1 MPWIIINNSQLE
13 AFVLQD
19 QWTNIE
25 KKKTIFNQ
33 LKLIGFWE
41 RLQFINVSNK

>member
-1 MPWIIINNSQLE
+1 MSSDLICLCSNMPWIIINNSQLE

-33 LKLIGFWE
+33 LKLIGF
-41 RLQFINVSNK
+41 